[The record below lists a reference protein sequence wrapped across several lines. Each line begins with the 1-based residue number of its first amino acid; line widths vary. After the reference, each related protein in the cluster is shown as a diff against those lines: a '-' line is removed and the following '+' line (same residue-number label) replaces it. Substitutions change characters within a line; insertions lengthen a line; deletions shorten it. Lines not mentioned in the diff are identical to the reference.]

1 MDIESL
7 IPITKQTCDSS
18 IGLMQSTIQQL
29 KLLEQS
35 GTADDLKYLHY
46 LVKSCIADVSQ
57 FEQTISEYNEQIRI
71 EQEGYFN
78 DPELLEADY
87 SAALAQEEYF
97 AHAAQITADYKKIIA
112 RYADNVHITD
122 EVYSNTIGQPM
133 VLRSDYVYQPRVPPP
148 LMRIYSC
155 HGYSNEYDSG
165 SPRTKL
171 HDTEEKE

>member
-1 MDIESL
+1 MDIELL
-7 IPITKQTCDSS
+7 IPITKQMCDSS

-29 KLLEQS
+29 KLLERS

-46 LVKSCIADVSQ
+46 LVKSCIVDVSQ
-57 FEQTISEYNEQIRI
+57 FEQTISEYKEQIRI

-97 AHAAQITADYKKIIA
+97 AHAAQIIADYKNIIA
-112 RYADNVHITD
+112 RYADTVHIADT
-122 EVYSNTIGQPM
+122 VHRPM

-148 LMRIYSC
+148 IMRTYSC
-155 HGYSNEYDSG
+155 HGYSDEYNGVSHQNE
-165 SPRTKL
+165 L
-171 HDTEEKE
+171 HDDVEEKE